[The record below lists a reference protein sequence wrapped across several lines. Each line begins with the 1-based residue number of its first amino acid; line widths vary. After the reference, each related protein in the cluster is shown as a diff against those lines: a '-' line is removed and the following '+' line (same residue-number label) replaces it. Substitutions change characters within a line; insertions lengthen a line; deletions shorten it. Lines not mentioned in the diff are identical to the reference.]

1 MLFRNFN
8 NELIEINRKDFITDN
23 EYYKYILSIK
33 NLSYEKK
40 LFDLQDKIKNII
52 INNK

>member
-1 MLFRNFN
+1 MIFRDIN
-8 NELIEINRKDFITDN
+8 NNLIEINRKDFITDK
-23 EYYKYILSIK
+23 EYYEYILNIK

-40 LFDLQDKIKNII
+40 NINLQSKIKKI